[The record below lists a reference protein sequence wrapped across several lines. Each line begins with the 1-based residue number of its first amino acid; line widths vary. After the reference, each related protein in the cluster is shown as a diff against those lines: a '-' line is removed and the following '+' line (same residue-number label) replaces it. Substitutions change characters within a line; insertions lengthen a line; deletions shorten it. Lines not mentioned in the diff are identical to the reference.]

1 MPRQEVWAS
10 IKRKGASEKYVRVI
24 QDMYEG
30 SRTRVRTSVGTTEE
44 FGVRVGSS
52 LSPYLFNLL
61 MDDCPK
67 YKGGGTVDHVVRG

>member
-1 MPRQEVWAS
+1 MR
-10 IKRKGASEKYVRVI
+10 RKGASEKYVRVI

-30 SRTRVRTSVGTTEE
+30 SRTRVRSSVGTREE
-44 FGVRVGSS
+44 FGVRVGLHQGSS